1 MVVEVAQLVTF
12 VSGAAGSVGLVATSV
27 LGVKVVLQTLK
38 HLRAAGLSPVEIH
51 QEIRRMAEIHHH
63 MQQRESM
70 TPEQR
75 QAEKEQESVAMNTP
89 EFRQMSKDIEWDAD
103 TLAHY
108 EGLEDDFNESAVSR
122 QRASEKDTPY
132 MGPR

>member
-51 QEIRRMAEIHHH
+51 QEIRRMAEVHHH
-63 MQQRESM
+63 MQQRENM
-70 TPEQR
+70 TPEDR
-75 QAEKEQESVAMNTP
+75 QAEKDAYFPTAQDMEDQAWQRHDELKESG
-89 EFRQMSKDIEWDAD
+89 FK
-103 TLAHY
+103 
-108 EGLEDDFNESAVSR
+108 NELPPTTGH
-122 QRASEKDTPY
+122 KFF
-132 MGPR
+132 